1 MTAPPVSR
9 SPGTESSS
17 KSSSPVSN
25 IAFLVHSPHTLT
37 QNLPPDVDNKSFA
50 RQRRRRTRY
59 VLLYVSLFASNF
71 LLTRGIRVNYR
82 VMRRVDLIHTIPKLY
97 TALLPETD

>member
-17 KSSSPVSN
+17 KSSSPASN

-59 VLLYVSLFASNF
+59 VSLYLCRLASKL

-82 VMRRVDLIHTIPKLY
+82 VMSRVDPNPYHISTIHTSVS
-97 TALLPETD
+97 